1 MQSIKFKG
9 GFVQSL
15 NPETKRLVSKVGII
29 QNGVY
34 QVKGSLDT
42 RISGRHSIGANL
54 AKAGSSISRVE
65 QRLIDLNVF
74 LNRSVEGYTTAENL
88 INKKAVNL
96 VVSWNRAFGA
106 ERWNKPMVPQRSKSK
121 GETLDKKSSSLYDIL
136 KYFDAINQKMSLFD
150 VALIGSQTAGVGAA
164 LAISRRLDI
173 DYIGG
178 RPSLWQRL
186 KGGYKFSVSADASWT
201 SKGRY
206 SSKTAKFIYDI
217 SKSTP
222 SNLVAKQLHKFVTSY
237 TSPASLLKHAAG
249 FPKNATMMKASTLTK
264 AFEKR
269 ITLGA
274 KEVAR
279 TVAEAK
285 GFTKVGKRI
294 PLVGSLISVAAG
306 FGELVNPE
314 NAGKTRVEKMGRATA
329 SIAGDF
335 GAIAVGAKA
344 GAMIGSLG
352 GPLGVVIGGAV
363 GGLVG
368 GVASTMLGDEIKDLG
383 EKGANGAVSIFKSVK
398 SWFK

>member
-9 GFVQSL
+9 GFVHSL
-15 NPETKRLVSKVGII
+15 NPEVKQLASKVGII
-29 QNGVY
+29 QDDVY
-34 QVKGSLDT
+34 QVKGSLDA
-42 RISGRHSIGANL
+42 RISGRRSIGANL
-54 AKAGSSISRVE
+54 AKAGNSISRLE
-65 QRLIDLNVF
+65 QRLNELYGFI
-74 LNRSVEGYTTAENL
+74 NRSVEGYTTAENSV
-88 INKKAVNL
+88 NKKAESL

-106 ERWNKPMVPQRSKSK
+106 EHCTKEMLHQRSKPK
-121 GETLDKKSSSLYDIL
+121 GEGLDKKSSSIYDIL
-136 KYFDAINQKMSLFD
+136 KYFEAMNQKMSLFD
-150 VALIGSQTAGVGAA
+150 IALIGSQTTGVGAA

-173 DYIGG
+173 DYIDG

-206 SSKTAKFIYDI
+206 SSKTAKLIHDF

-222 SNLVAKQLHKFVTSY
+222 SNLIAKQLHKFVTSY

-285 GFTKVGKRI
+285 GFTTVGKRI

-314 NAGKTRVEKMGRATA
+314 NAGKTRVEKIGRATA
-329 SIAGDF
+329 SIAGDL

-352 GPLGVVIGGAV
+352 GPLGVVVGGAV

-383 EKGANGAVSIFKSVK
+383 EKGANGVGNVYKSVK

>member
-15 NPETKRLVSKVGII
+15 NPEAKRLASKVGII

-34 QVKGSLDT
+34 QVKGSLDA
-42 RISGRHSIGANL
+42 RISGRHSIGANF
-54 AKAGSSISRVE
+54 AKAGSSISRLE
-65 QRLIDLNVF
+65 QRLNELHGF
-74 LNRSVEGYTTAENL
+74 LNRSVDGYTIAENSV
-88 INKKAVNL
+88 NNKAVSL
-96 VVSWNRAFGA
+96 IVSWNRAFGG
-106 ERWNKPMVPQRSKSK
+106 EQCNRPVMPQMSKS
-121 GETLDKKSSSLYDIL
+121 EDAASFDKKSSSLYDIL

-150 VALIGSQTAGVGAA
+150 VALIGSQTAGVGTA
-164 LAISRRLDI
+164 LAISSRLDI
-173 DYIGG
+173 NYIDG

-206 SSKTAKFIYDI
+206 SSKSAKFIYDF

-222 SNLVAKQLHKFVTSY
+222 SNLIAKQLHKFVTSY

-306 FGELVNPE
+306 LVN
-314 NAGKTRVEKMGRATA
+314 
-329 SIAGDF
+329 
-335 GAIAVGAKA
+335 
-344 GAMIGSLG
+344 L
-352 GPLGVVIGGAV
+352 
-363 GGLVG
+363 
-368 GVASTMLGDEIKDLG
+368 
-383 EKGANGAVSIFKSVK
+383 
-398 SWFK
+398 

>member
-9 GFVQSL
+9 GFIQDL
-15 NPETKRLVSKVGII
+15 NPETKRLASKVGVI
-29 QNGVY
+29 QNGLN
-34 QVKGSLDT
+34 QVKGSLDA

-54 AKAGSSISRVE
+54 IKAESSISRLE
-65 QRLIDLNVF
+65 QRLNELYGF
-74 LNRSVEGYTTAENL
+74 LNRSIEGYSTAENSV
-88 INKKAVNL
+88 KRKAL
-96 VVSWNRAFGA
+96 SLAVSWNRSFGA
-106 ERWNKPMVPQRSKSK
+106 QQYNRPLVPQRSKSK
-121 GETLDKKSSSLYDIL
+121 SETFDQKSSSIYDIL
-136 KYFDAINQKMSLFD
+136 KYFDAINQKISLFD
-150 VALIGSQTAGVGAA
+150 IALIGSQAAGVGTA

-173 DYIGG
+173 DYLDG

-186 KGGYKFSVSADASWT
+186 KGGYKFSISADASWT

-206 SSKTAKFIYDI
+206 SSKTAKLIYDF
-217 SKSTP
+217 SKSSP
-222 SNLVAKQLHKFVTSY
+222 SNIIAKQLHKFVTSY

-249 FPKNATMMKASTLTK
+249 FPKNATVMKASTLTK

-314 NAGKTRVEKMGRATA
+314 NAGKTRVEKIGRATA

-363 GGLVG
+363 GGLAG
-368 GVASTMLGDEIKDLG
+368 GFASTMLGDEIKDLG
-383 EKGANGAVSIFKSVK
+383 EKGANGAVNIYKSVK

>member
-15 NPETKRLVSKVGII
+15 SPETKRLATKVGII
-29 QNGVY
+29 QSGVH
-34 QVKGSLDT
+34 QVKGSLDA

-54 AKAGSSISRVE
+54 AKAGNSISRVE
-65 QRLIDLNVF
+65 QRLNDLNSF
-74 LNRSVEGYTTAENL
+74 LNRSVEGYTASENL
-88 INKKAVNL
+88 VNKKAISL
-96 VVSWNRAFGA
+96 VFSWNKAFGT
-106 ERWNKPMVPQRSKSK
+106 EQCNKPIMPQRSKSR
-121 GETLDKKSSSLYDIL
+121 GEALDKKSSSIYDIL

-150 VALIGSQTAGVGAA
+150 VALIGSQTAGVGGA

-206 SSKTAKFIYDI
+206 SSKTAKFIYDF

-222 SNLVAKQLHKFVTSY
+222 SNVIAKQLHKFVASY

-294 PLVGSLISVAAG
+294 PLVGALISVAAG
-306 FGELVNPE
+306 VGEYVNPE
-314 NAGKTRVEKMGRATA
+314 NAGKTSVERIGRAGA
-329 SIAGDF
+329 SVIGDF
-335 GAIAVGAKA
+335 GSIALGAKA

-352 GPLGVVIGGAV
+352 GPIGIVVGGAV
-363 GGLVG
+363 GGFVG
-368 GVASTMLGDEIKDLG
+368 GVASTMFGDEIKDLG
-383 EKGANGAVSIFKSVK
+383 EKGANGAVNLYKSVK

>member
-15 NPETKRLVSKVGII
+15 NPETKRLAAKVGVI

-34 QVKGSLDT
+34 QVKGSLDG
-42 RISGRHSIGANL
+42 RISGRHSIGSNL
-54 AKAGSSISRVE
+54 AKASSSISRLE
-65 QRLIDLNVF
+65 QRLNDLHGF
-74 LNRSVEGYTTAENL
+74 LNRSVDGYTTAENSV
-88 INKKAVNL
+88 NKKAVSL
-96 VVSWNRAFGA
+96 IVSWNRAFGV
-106 ERWNKPMVPQRSKSK
+106 EQCNRPLMPQRSKSK
-121 GETLDKKSSSLYDIL
+121 GEALDKKSSSIYDIL

-150 VALIGSQTAGVGAA
+150 VALIGSQTAGVGTA

-173 DYIGG
+173 DYLEG

-206 SSKTAKFIYDI
+206 SSKTAKFIYDF

-222 SNLVAKQLHKFVTSY
+222 SSLIAKHLHKFVTSY

-249 FPKNATMMKASTLTK
+249 FPKNATVMKASTLTK

-306 FGELVNPE
+306 VGEYVNPE
-314 NAGKTRVEKMGRATA
+314 NAGKTRVERIGRAGA
-329 SIAGDF
+329 SVIGDF

-352 GPLGVVIGGAV
+352 GPIGVVVGGAV
-363 GGLVG
+363 GGFVG
-368 GVASTMLGDEIKDLG
+368 GVASTMFGDEIKDLG
-383 EKGANGAVSIFKSVK
+383 EKGANGAVNLYKSVK